1 MVKFISS
8 GAAGTMSAA
17 LMEGGLLRGCFS
29 SILFIYCVNNCFGG
43 IALSRWF
50 IILSALFI
58 LTYMEGMLCGERS
71 LRVDFW

>member
-17 LMEGGLLRGCFS
+17 LVEGGLPRGCFS
-29 SILFIYCVNNCFGG
+29 SILFIYCVNNSFGG

-58 LTYMEGMLCGERS
+58 LTYMEGMLCGGHS
-71 LRVDFW
+71 LQVDF